1 MEYNEQWAEKYA
13 SSHSFE
19 LSISP
24 LWFVD
29 GEIPIVQTYA
39 SDVSHDES
47 SVEDNMIMC
56 SSYSIFV
63 PFLLKKEKSSK
74 TSIFFCQF
82 RVSNLC

>member
-1 MEYNEQWAEKYA
+1 M
-13 SSHSFE
+13 
-19 LSISP
+19 
-24 LWFVD
+24 D

-56 SSYSIFV
+56 SSYGIFV
-63 PFLLKKEKSSK
+63 FFLLEKEKVVK
-74 TSIFFCQF
+74 TSIFFCQL